1 MFVGFLR
8 LRLGPHDVITCHIFF
23 LLYLFNLR
31 AWLFSQ
37 DGKRLNIHL
46 KVMNKR
52 VFIINNLLKFFFG
65 FFVVTHCGSFVTCCG
80 SFVICCGSSA
90 ILLSAYKFFH
100 IVNHLST

>member
-8 LRLGPHDVITCHIFF
+8 LRLGPHDVITCHTLF

-31 AWLFSQ
+31 ARLFSQ

-52 VFIINNLLKFFFG
+52 VFIINNLLKFFI
-65 FFVVTHCGSFVTCCG
+65 SLDL
-80 SFVICCGSSA
+80 
-90 ILLSAYKFFH
+90 ILKHF
-100 IVNHLST
+100 NHAFNIKVFNQLISMCECL